1 VTLSF
6 PVSFTVDVSPA
17 AVMDAATRQLAISRV
32 IRRIDQQLAARRLW
46 GRRAGLVQVFAS
58 GAITE
63 IGPANKAAHLVLGA
77 LLRRDPIFAKAAGQS
92 FWTGTGDYFLFQ
104 IYFLT

>member
-1 VTLSF
+1 
-6 PVSFTVDVSPA
+6 
-17 AVMDAATRQLAISRV
+17 
-32 IRRIDQQLAARRLW
+32 
-46 GRRAGLVQVFAS
+46 VQVFAS

-63 IGPANKAAHLVLGA
+63 IGPANKAARLVLGA

>member
-1 VTLSF
+1 
-6 PVSFTVDVSPA
+6 
-17 AVMDAATRQLAISRV
+17 MGAATRQLAISRI

-46 GRRAGLVQVFAS
+46 GRRVGLVQIFAS

-63 IGPANKAAHLVLGA
+63 IEPANRAAHLVLA
-77 LLRRDPIFAKAAGQS
+77 TLLRRDPIFAKAAGQS

>member
-1 VTLSF
+1 MALSC
-6 PVSFTVDVSPA
+6 PVSFTVRVSPA
-17 AVMDAATRQLAISRV
+17 AVMNAGTRRLAISRV
-32 IRRIDQQLAARRLW
+32 IGRLDQQLAARRLW
-46 GRRAGLVQVFAS
+46 GRQAGLVQVFAS
-58 GAITE
+58 GAIIE
-63 IGPANKAAHLVLGA
+63 IGPANRAARLVLGA